1 MGRRAFPWVTGAAG
15 LLACSLMAM
24 SVPAQAQSAE
34 RGKTIYEAR
43 CSACHSVD
51 ANRVGPM
58 HRGVLGRKAGS
69 VKGYD
74 YSEAL
79 AKSKIVWSRESLQA
93 WLSEPE
99 KLIPGQKMG
108 YSLGQAQD
116 RADVVAYLATL
127 K

>member
-1 MGRRAFPWVTGAAG
+1 MGRRPCAWALGLPG
-15 LLACSLMAM
+15 LLAASLWAL
-24 SVPAQAQSAE
+24 SAPAQAQSAE
-34 RGKTIYEAR
+34 RGKALYEAK

-58 HRGVLGRKAGS
+58 HRGVLGRRAGS
-69 VKGYD
+69 VLGYD

-79 AKSKIVWSRESLQA
+79 ARSRIVWSRETLRA
-93 WLSEPE
+93 WLAGPE
-99 KLIPGQKMG
+99 QLVPGQKMG
-108 YSLGQAQD
+108 YSLGEALD

>member
-1 MGRRAFPWVTGAAG
+1 M
-15 LLACSLMAM
+15 LAWIVWALSPP
-24 SVPAQAQSAE
+24 SQAQSVE
-34 RGKTIYEAR
+34 RGKALYEAK

-58 HRGVLGRKAGS
+58 HQGVLGRKAGS

-79 AKSKIVWSRESLQA
+79 AKSPIVWSRETLQA
-93 WLSEPE
+93 WLAGPE

-108 YSLGQAQD
+108 FSLGEAAD
-116 RADVVAYLATL
+116 RADVVAFLATL